1 MGAVGSAFEDVWDG
15 IGDAA
20 EWGVNA
26 IGDAAEWTIDNVPG
40 ADIAADAAGVF
51 GDVVLAPVKLGGKV
65 MDEVAKMPGFEWA
78 DDAFDIAEDI
88 IEEVNSNASPLHMAA
103 YAARDA
109 KTLKDA
115 VRTKQKIELN
125 NKAIERAN
133 AAEDAAEA
141 SKHLKYLL
149 RGKGNASKGLAS
161 RPQAK
166 ATAGAKAVTKT
177 RSGRGAASRGA
188 ASSSV
193 AKPAQSAAVA

>member
-1 MGAVGSAFEDVWDG
+1 MNAVGDV
-15 IGDAA
+15 
-20 EWGVNA
+20 
-26 IGDAAEWTIDNVPG
+26 AEWTIDNVPG
-40 ADIAADAAGVF
+40 ADLAADAAGVF

-149 RGKGNASKGLAS
+149 RGKGNASKGLAP

-166 ATAGAKAVTKT
+166 ATAGAKAVTKS

-188 ASSSV
+188 ASSGV
-193 AKPAQSAAVA
+193 AKPASA

>member
-15 IGDAA
+15 IKDVG
-20 EWGVNA
+20 EWGLNA
-26 IGDAAEWTIDNVPG
+26 VGDVTEWTIDNVPG
-40 ADIAADAAGVF
+40 ADLAADAAGVF

-103 YAARDA
+103 YAGRDA

-115 VRTKQKIELN
+115 IRTKQKIELN

-133 AAEDAAEA
+133 EAQDAAEA
-141 SKHLKYLL
+141 AKHLKYLL
-149 RGKGNASKGLAS
+149 RGKGNQSKGLAS

-166 ATAGAKAVTKT
+166 ATAGAKAVTKN
-177 RSGRGAASRGA
+177 RGRGAASRGA
-188 ASSSV
+188 ASSGV
-193 AKPAQSAAVA
+193 ATKPTSASP